1 MIRDSMIRRIVQE
14 KAGAIVFQE
23 KKWLGFKARCRAG
36 SDNLVVSS
44 CSLMRSS
51 RFLEVSPT

>member
-1 MIRDSMIRRIVQE
+1 MIKDSVTRRIVQE
-14 KAGAIVFQE
+14 KAGATAFQE

-44 CSLMRSS
+44 CSIMRSS

>member
-1 MIRDSMIRRIVQE
+1 MSRDSMIRRIVQE
-14 KAGAIVFQE
+14 KAGAIAFQE
-23 KKWLGFKARCRAG
+23 KEWLKFKARCRVG

-51 RFLEVSPT
+51 RFLEVSLT